1 MEALEHLQKQLAGLK
16 DLRDIV
22 KTMKALSAASIRQ
35 YEHAA
40 EALADYYRTV
50 ELGLH
55 AALREAG
62 ISAVA
67 ELARPPERSGAGLI
81 VFGSDHGL
89 CGRFN
94 EDVVD
99 QVVGYVREVQV
110 LELDEG
116 SPLGSRSGLHPTS
129 SIPGVVALAGEGQGE
144 GLGDRGRYRI
154 LAVGARVAGGLERE
168 GLTVEEDL
176 MVPGSAARI
185 TATVQ
190 QLLLKIDEWRRESGI
205 SHVMLF
211 YNHPLR
217 RSASH
222 RPVSLRLLPIDLR
235 RFKHLEEEP
244 WPSRGVPGFTLPRP
258 ALLTHLLRQY
268 FFVVISRAC
277 ADSQAA
283 EHGSRLAAMQ
293 AAEKN
298 LADRLDEVTM
308 SYRRARQ
315 TAITSELLDVVSG
328 FEAITQTA

>member
-1 MEALEHLQKQLAGLK
+1 LESLEYLQKQLDGLR

-40 EALADYYRTV
+40 EALSDYYRTV

-55 AALREAG
+55 AAMRG
-62 ISAVA
+62 VGVTAVA
-67 ELARPPERSGAGLI
+67 ELARRKDEANPGLI

-94 EDVVD
+94 EDVVEHAVD
-99 QVVGYVREVQV
+99 HLEKHDMPRERCRV
-110 LELDEG
+110 
-116 SPLGSRSGLHPTS
+116 
-129 SIPGVVALAGEGQGE
+129 
-144 GLGDRGRYRI
+144 
-154 LAVGARVAGGLERE
+154 LAVGARAAGGLERE
-168 GLTVEEDL
+168 GLFVEEDL

-190 QLLLKIDEWRRESGI
+190 QLLLKIDEWRAQG
-205 SHVMLF
+205 VLPVTLF

-217 RSASH
+217 RNTSY
-222 RPVSLRLLPIDLR
+222 RPVSVELLPIDLH

-244 WPSRGVPGFTLPRP
+244 WPSRGIPGFSMSRA
-258 ALLTHLLRQY
+258 ALMTQLLHQY

-298 LADRLDEVTM
+298 LADRFDEVTM
-308 SYRRARQ
+308 DYRRARQ
-315 TAITSELLDVVSG
+315 TVITSELLDVVSG
-328 FEAITQTA
+328 FEAITRAD